1 MKDLEPIYSQI
12 NKEARRFDRAL
23 SVERKQAPPRP
34 SKPPLL
40 PAHSLPVRPE
50 PPPSQVRTIEV
61 VADVHRQSLQHR
73 HHQYD
78 TPEKDETATPTNE
91 VVVATSSCKA
101 EPDLTLTFEDDDVVS
116 NRSDP
121 TYGADLN
128 SSGKNSDSS
137 TRVNPPESVYAAS
150 HPAVPERTSS
160 ILRREQQLYQVGNS
174 MAF

>member
-1 MKDLEPIYSQI
+1 MEPIYSQI
-12 NKEARRFDRAL
+12 NKEARRFDRAMST

-50 PPPSQVRTIEV
+50 PPPSQVSRTIEV
-61 VADVHRQSLQHR
+61 VADVHRQSLHR

-78 TPEKDETATPTNE
+78 TPEKDETAATPTNE
-91 VVVATSSCKA
+91 AAS
-101 EPDLTLTFEDDDVVS
+101 EDDDVVS

-128 SSGKNSDSS
+128 SSGKNSDCS

-150 HPAVPERTSS
+150 HHPAVPERTSS

-174 MAF
+174 DNCLDHF